1 MALIISDQFIKATH
15 KTEDELRMDLAIF
28 FYTEMKMSM
37 GKCAN
42 FARTNRF
49 AFQDELA
56 RRNLNVNYE
65 EEAVL
70 QDIDNLKKMGWL

>member
-1 MALIISDQFIKATH
+1 MELIISDQFIKATH
-15 KTEDELRMDLAIF
+15 KTEDELRMDLAIY

-37 GKCAN
+37 GKCTN
-42 FARTNRF
+42 F
-49 AFQDELA
+49 A

-70 QDIDNLKKMGWL
+70 QDIVNLKKGSIMISSCY